1 MLVSRFAVAVGLVM
15 TLGVACSPK
24 LTTPLPGRL
33 LNRQVVLYT
42 NKGDIRLKL
51 YDDTPLHRENFL
63 KLVRSRYY
71 DGVLFHRVIEKFMIQ
86 AGDPK
91 SKQAADTAKLGN
103 GGPGYTIPSEIKAT
117 HFHKKGVLAAAR
129 TGDQV
134 NPERASSGSQFYIVQ
149 GRVFNDAG
157 LDSVET
163 YRLKGRKI
171 PPEQREVYKTIGGAP
186 HLDQSYTIF
195 GEVVAGLDIVD
206 SIAAAKTS
214 RADRPLKNLIIKK
227 ARLIQ
232 P

>member
-33 LNRQVVLYT
+33 LKRQVVLYT

-149 GRVFNDAG
+149 GRVLLMRD
-157 LDSVET
+157 
-163 YRLKGRKI
+163 
-171 PPEQREVYKTIGGAP
+171 
-186 HLDQSYTIF
+186 
-195 GEVVAGLDIVD
+195 
-206 SIAAAKTS
+206 
-214 RADRPLKNLIIKK
+214 
-227 ARLIQ
+227 
-232 P
+232 

>member
-1 MLVSRFAVAVGLVM
+1 MLVSRFAIAISWVISS
-15 TLGVACSPK
+15 GVACSPK
-24 LTTPLPGRL
+24 LDTPLPNRL

-42 NKGDIRLKL
+42 NKGNIRLKL

-71 DGVLFHRVIEKFMIQ
+71 DGILFHRVIEKFMIQ
-86 AGDPK
+86 AGDPN
-91 SKQAADTAKLGN
+91 SKHANDTAKLGN
-103 GGPGYTIPSEIKAT
+103 GGPGYTVPSEIKSI

-149 GRVFNDAG
+149 GRVFTDSG

-163 YRLKGRKI
+163 YRLNGRKI
-171 PPEQREVYKTIGGAP
+171 PAHHREVYKAIGGAP

-195 GEVVAGLDIVD
+195 GEVLAGLDIVD

-227 ARLIQ
+227 ARLIR